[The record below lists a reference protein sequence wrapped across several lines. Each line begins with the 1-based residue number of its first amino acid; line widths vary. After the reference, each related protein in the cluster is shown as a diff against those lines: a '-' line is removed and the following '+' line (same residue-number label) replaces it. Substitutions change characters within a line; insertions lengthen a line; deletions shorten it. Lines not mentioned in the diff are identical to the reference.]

1 MPSWIVDEF
10 YIRSRLGEFRYCD
23 GTIEN
28 HWPELVPYG
37 TLYSLSVFSVFE
49 YCLSLHW
56 ARIILGRI
64 VYYCDNEIRVEYLRR
79 FYYSTKQSLLFNRRD
94 AVVDTAIRRDVLT
107 IIRREKRSVP
117 IGTLVLDERTTA
129 R

>member
-1 MPSWIVDEF
+1 M
-10 YIRSRLGEFRYCD
+10 
-23 GTIEN
+23 
-28 HWPELVPYG
+28 
-37 TLYSLSVFSVFE
+37 
-49 YCLSLHW
+49 
-56 ARIILGRI
+56 GRI

-94 AVVDTAIRRDVLT
+94 AVVDTAIRRDAVVDTAIRRDVLT